1 MKTTLRIVFAIAFLT
16 LGAGVDVLAQGAAP
30 APIASQE
37 TNWSGVTADVT
48 EFKRK
53 GNTLT
58 AKVKLRNAGPNPAD
72 VQVRYHAAYVLD
84 ADAAK
89 KYEVLKDDKGTY
101 IAANSGSY
109 TDQLSVRIPPGEAK
123 TLWMK
128 FPAPPI
134 TTKVATLQIE
144 ETPPFEDLPI
154 QDQ

>member
-1 MKTTLRIVFAIAFLT
+1 MNTTLRIVFAIAFLT
-16 LGAGVDVLAQGAAP
+16 IGVGVLAQGAAP

-37 TNWSGVTADVT
+37 TNWNGVTADVT

-58 AKVKLRNAGPNPAD
+58 AKVKLRNAGPKTMQ
-72 VQVRYHAAYVLD
+72 VQVRYETAYVLD
-84 ADAAK
+84 VDAAK
-89 KYEVLKDDKGTY
+89 KYEVLKDDKGAY
-101 IAANSGSY
+101 IAAGSGNY
-109 TDQLSVRIPPGEAK
+109 TDRFLVDIPAGEAK
-123 TLWMK
+123 ILWMK
-128 FPAPPI
+128 FPAPPA

>member
-1 MKTTLRIVFAIAFLT
+1 MNTTLRTVFAIAILT
-16 LGAGVDVLAQGAAP
+16 TGSGVLAQGAVP

-58 AKVKLRNAGPNPAD
+58 AKVKLRNAGPEPAP
-72 VQVRYHAAYVLD
+72 VIVMYEAAYVLE

-89 KYEVLKDDKGTY
+89 KYEVLKDDQGAY
-101 IAANSGSY
+101 IAANTSTH
-109 TDQLSVRIPPGEAK
+109 TDQFRDSIPAGGAK

-128 FPAPPI
+128 FPAPPA